1 MDAVKFFKEM
11 ERMCKAHCDNPYG
24 ERDCKGCP
32 LEISVDE
39 CMRVEMEEPEKIVE
53 IVEIVERWSKE
64 HPVKTYKDDFLEKFP
79 KTNFPKEYLYRK
91 NKWCELYNYGDC
103 DKNDNV
109 SCEECWNEPMEEEND

>member
-1 MDAVKFFKEM
+1 MDAVKFLKEI
-11 ERMCKAHCDNPYG
+11 ERMCEAHRDNPYG

-53 IVEIVERWSKE
+53 IVEQWSKE

-79 KTNFPKEYLYRK
+79 NAKGFDDGASMAHWCIIY
-91 NKWCELYNYGDC
+91 NKGKCKYGKGDGF
-103 DKNDNV
+103 N
-109 SCEECWNEPMEEEND
+109 SCEDCWNEPMEEEVND

>member
-11 ERMCKAHCDNPYG
+11 ERMCKVYCDNPYG

-39 CMRVEMEEPEKIVE
+39 CMGVDMEESEKIVE

-64 HPVKTYKDDFLEKFP
+64 YPQKTYIEDFLEKFP
-79 KTNFPKEYLYRK
+79 NAKCFDDGVPMVRWCDIY
-91 NKWCELYNYGDC
+91 NKGNCKYGKGDGLRMC
-103 DKNDNV
+103 V
-109 SCEECWNEPMEEEND
+109 ECWDVEVDQ